1 MKILLKISWRNV
13 WRNRKRSLVMIIAI
27 AVGLWGGIFAAAL
40 MTGLL
45 EQRFRLSIEQHIS
58 HIQIHH
64 PDFLKDFN
72 VKSKISE
79 WDELEQ
85 KLSADEEIKAF
96 SGRTKLTGMLAS
108 ANLTRGVT
116 IIGIDP
122 EMEALTTGL
131 DENIMEG
138 SYFEEAG
145 RNPVLIGRKLSERMK
160 IQERSRVVLTFQD
173 VNNELVSATFR
184 VAGIFQTSNSM
195 FDEMHIY
202 ALQSNI
208 SEYSG
213 KEIIVNEVAILAS
226 DLNQVQSISKRYKEL
241 FASLSVRPWNDISP
255 ELSYMQEMAGMMM
268 TFILIIILLA
278 LAFGLVNTMLM
289 SVFERI
295 RELGMLMAIGMNK
308 KRVFGMIMLETT
320 FLTFLGALSGMFLGL
335 ITLAGFGRSGLNLAA
350 VGGDSLEQFGFTPVV
365 YPQLQA
371 SFFLTLM
378 LLVIIAALIT
388 AIYPGL
394 RALKLQ
400 PAEAVRKE

>member
-1 MKILLKISWRNV
+1 MKILLKISWRNI
-13 WRNRKRSLVMIIAI
+13 WRNRKRSMVMIIAI

-72 VKSKISE
+72 VKSKIGE
-79 WDELEQ
+79 WAELSP
-85 KLSADEEIKAF
+85 KLRSDEEIMAF

-122 EMEALTTGL
+122 EMEARTTGL
-131 DENIMEG
+131 DASILEG
-138 SYFEEAG
+138 SYFGEAG
-145 RNPVLIGRKLSERMK
+145 RNPVLIGRKLAERMK

-184 VAGIFQTSNSM
+184 VAGIYQTSNSM
-195 FDEMHIY
+195 YDEMHIY
-202 ALQSNI
+202 ALQSDI

-213 KEIIVNEVAILAS
+213 KEIIVNEVAILAG
-226 DLNQVQSISKRYKEL
+226 DLDQVQSISERYKEL
-241 FASLSVRPWNDISP
+241 FTGLSVRPWNEISP

-268 TFILIIILLA
+268 TIILIIILLA

-295 RELGMLMAIGMNK
+295 RELGMLMSIGMNK
-308 KRVFGMIMLETT
+308 KRVFGMIMLETI
-320 FLTFLGALSGMFLGL
+320 FLTFLGAMAGVVLGIISL
-335 ITLAGFGRSGLNLAA
+335 TSLGRSGLNLAA
-350 VGGDSLEQFGFTPVV
+350 VGGDSLEQFGFSAVV
-365 YPQLQA
+365 YPHLEP
-371 SFFLTLM
+371 SFFIVLT
-378 LLVIIAALIT
+378 LLVIITAFIT
-388 AIYPGL
+388 SIYP
-394 RALKLQ
+394 ALKALRLK
-400 PAEAVRKE
+400 PAEAVRHE